1 MTRTLIRNA
10 ALLTMDAE
18 LGEIERGDVLIEG
31 SKIAAIG
38 ANLHADDAE
47 QIDALGMIAM
57 PGLVDNHRHVW
68 EFIDLG
74 RMVKVRPAP
83 FLEDYQ
89 QWKMRTIVAMT
100 PDDHYLAEYA
110 GGLQAID
117 SGVTTIADFAHGQ
130 HTEAHAV
137 AAAQGLKDAGIA
149 GWFCFQLGVSSSYR
163 PGETVALK
171 RAHAERIMPPQASHW
186 HTLERLQREL
196 FADTSAPLQLGAA
209 TSGNNGTPVDAI
221 RAEWERVR
229 SLGIPFMTTHIH
241 QPERAH
247 PPGTMGSRGSGIAD
261 LREAGLLAADFQAV
275 HANGLTDEELRMLA
289 DAGCMLSSTPMAE
302 MSYVL
307 SAKKGP
313 PIFARAQ
320 SFGIAAGIGID
331 VPLALPGDFFEHMRS
346 AYWSVYLDARH
357 LDIAARAS
365 SQDIVALVT
374 AAGARSCRLGATTG
388 TLSVGK
394 RADVIL
400 LDPSRP
406 DFGMAGTL
414 AERVANFAQARDV
427 DSVWIAGVA
436 KKRHGA
442 LLGVDWPQ
450 VKQRL
455 VGAQARIAEVAAT
468 VQFA

>member
-1 MTRTLIRNA
+1 MNRTLIKNA
-10 ALLTMDAE
+10 AILTMDSQ
-18 LGEIERGDVLIEG
+18 LGELEHGDLLIEG
-31 SKIAAIG
+31 SKIAALG
-38 ANLHADDAE
+38 PNLHVDDAE
-47 QIDALGMIAM
+47 PIDASGMIAM

-89 QWKMRTIVAMT
+89 QWKMRTIVSMT
-100 PDDHYLAEYA
+100 PEDHYLAEYA

-130 HTEAHAV
+130 HTEPHAL
-137 AAAQGLKDAGIA
+137 AAAQGLKDSGIA
-149 GWFCFQLGVSSSYR
+149 GWFCFQLGVSSSYQ
-163 PGETVALK
+163 PGETVALG
-171 RAHAERIMPPQASHW
+171 RAHSERIMPPKPDHW

-196 FADTSAPLQLGAA
+196 FADASTPLQLGVA

-221 RAEWERVR
+221 RAEWQRVR
-229 SLGIPFMTTHIH
+229 SLGIPLMTTHIH
-241 QPERAH
+241 QPERPH
-247 PPGTMGSRGSGIAD
+247 SPGSMGSRGSGIAD
-261 LREAGLLAADFQAV
+261 LCEAGLLGADFQAV
-275 HANGLTDEELRMLA
+275 HANGLSDDELRMLA

-346 AYWSVYLDARH
+346 AYWSLYLDAKH
-357 LDIAARAS
+357 LEIAAAAS
-365 SQDIVALVT
+365 SRDVVDLVT
-374 AAGARSCRLGATTG
+374 ASGARSCRLGSTTG

-394 RADVIL
+394 RADVLL
-400 LDPSRP
+400 LDTSRP
-406 DFGMAGTL
+406 DFGMAGSL
-414 AERVANFAQARDV
+414 VERVANFAQARDV
-427 DSVWIAGVA
+427 DSVWVAGVA
-436 KKRHGA
+436 KKRRAA
-442 LLGVDWPQ
+442 LLGVDWPLL
-450 VKQRL
+450 KQRL
-455 VGAQARIAEVAAT
+455 VAAQARIAEVAAT
-468 VQFA
+468 VRFA